1 MLQVP
6 HEIIAQSRNSY
17 VDADIHLSTMEELGK
32 QLEEESGSISAYF
45 DNVIQSLQKEAR
57 DKFKGWVSLS
67 STENTD
73 VAYKKVQTE
82 NTFSNNVCETH
93 SNYCKCIIEKWN
105 FQKPTFLFFA
115 ALFICVLIRF
125 LILQVGDGNPLR
137 LWKVSVELEAPP
149 PVVLNRLLRERHL
162 WDDDFLQGKIIKTV
176 DNQTEVYQFVINSM
190 APHPSKDFVV
200 FRYAEL
206 NRV

>member
-17 VDADIHLSTMEELGK
+17 VDADIHLSTME

-45 DNVIQSLQKEAR
+45 DNIIQSLQKEAR

-82 NTFSNNVCETH
+82 NTFSSNVCEAH
-93 SNYCKCIIEKWN
+93 NNYCKYVIEKLN
-105 FQKPTFLFFA
+105 FQKPTFFTFRLPFLF
-115 ALFICVLIRF
+115 
-125 LILQVGDGNPLR
+125 
-137 LWKVSVELEAPP
+137 
-149 PVVLNRLLRERHL
+149 
-162 WDDDFLQGKIIKTV
+162 
-176 DNQTEVYQFVINSM
+176 VY
-190 APHPSKDFVV
+190 
-200 FRYAEL
+200 
-206 NRV
+206 